1 VQTRT
6 RSSGIS
12 RSWINFW
19 LDALLLC
26 LFCALMTVAM
36 IVRFVFPPAL
46 DSHLWRLWGRTYDDW
61 ANLQFSLV
69 AALAL
74 GILVH
79 VMLHWSWV
87 CGLIATRLARNKKAK
102 VDDGLQTL
110 YGVGFLILLLTLIG
124 CVAAAAQLSIVRP
137 EY

>member
-1 VQTRT
+1 
-6 RSSGIS
+6 
-12 RSWINFW
+12 
-19 LDALLLC
+19 
-26 LFCALMTVAM
+26 MTVAV

-87 CGLIATRLARNKKAK
+87 CGLIATRLARNKKSK
-102 VDDGLQTL
+102 IDDGLQTL
-110 YGVGFLILLLTLIG
+110 YGVGFLIFVLTLIG
-124 CVAAAAQLSIVRP
+124 CLVAAAQLSIVRL